1 MDELA
6 SSSLRALLQL
16 ARLGTM
22 AAAAQE
28 LGYTP
33 RAVSQQIARLETVV
47 GAPLVQG
54 RPGVRLTDA
63 GQVLAQHAE
72 TVLRAESAALAAA
85 RSTRTNLTGRV
96 AIGVFGTSAASILA
110 RS

>member
-47 GAPLVQG
+47 GAPLVIKVG
-54 RPGVRLTDA
+54 RGC
-63 GQVLAQHAE
+63 G
-72 TVLRAESAALAAA
+72 
-85 RSTRTNLTGRV
+85 
-96 AIGVFGTSAASILA
+96 
-110 RS
+110 